1 MDFDTLLKLGAPIG
15 AAIVFLV
22 GLYQWADARRRDIE
36 QKRFEQ
42 FHRAF
47 EWVAGRTAS
56 GQLLVDVQQA
66 MAIRELA
73 NFPEYRRISIPI
85 IDYYLERST
94 GEPDRGLLRSALL
107 DAKEQLAASK
117 I

>member
-1 MDFDTLLKLGAPIG
+1 MDLDTLLKWGTPIG

-47 EWVAGRTAS
+47 EWVAGRTAT
-56 GQLLVDVQQA
+56 GQSLVDTQQA
-66 MAIRELA
+66 MAIYELTH
-73 NFPEYRRISIPI
+73 FPEYKDISVPI
-85 IDYYLERST
+85 LNYYLEQSAGKSDSSLFR
-94 GEPDRGLLRSALL
+94 RALL
-107 DAKEQLAASK
+107 HAKAKLEAKE
-117 I
+117 

>member
-47 EWVAGRTAS
+47 EWVAGRTAA
-56 GQLLVDVQQA
+56 GQPLVDVQQA
-66 MAIRELA
+66 MAIYELTH
-73 NFPEYRRISIPI
+73 FPEYKDISVPI
-85 IDYYLERST
+85 LDYYLA
-94 GEPDRGLLRSALL
+94 RSASEESTSLFRQALL
-107 DAKEQLAASK
+107 HAKAKLEGQP
-117 I
+117 